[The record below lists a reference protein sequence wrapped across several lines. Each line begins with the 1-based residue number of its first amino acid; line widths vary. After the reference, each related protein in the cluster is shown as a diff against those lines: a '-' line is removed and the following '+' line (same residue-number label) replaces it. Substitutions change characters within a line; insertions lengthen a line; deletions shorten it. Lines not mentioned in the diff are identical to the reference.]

1 MTAVLNQ
8 GQVRLAGCKAWEGAC
23 FGREGKGL
31 PKSRTS
37 QGPPVGGDQSSRVEV
52 GVIGAERGR
61 RWVGDESRERQ
72 DRALMAYGCCK
83 DLL

>member
-37 QGPPVGGDQSSRVEV
+37 QGPPGGVQSSRVEV
-52 GVIGAERGR
+52 GVIGAETGR

-72 DRALMAYGCCK
+72 DRALVACGYCK